1 MWEGQQWGEEPG
13 NGKYRIKTQKVWK
26 CFQSGQYIETPF
38 RHAPFQHNEAQE
50 CCLWG
55 HPPPSPGSNLWTR
68 TIILKDIHLTG
79 LRTSSSMPQ
88 TRSLFQVRTP
98 EGQRW
103 SHVQVPYC
111 PHLIQVG
118 GWLARSILQ
127 QSLSAARELSKPP
140 YSRSPAC
147 QQGAQL
153 HQSVSFQAN
162 KEKVFETSALPVST
176 MVTDCQLL
184 PLGTVETWRFACHG

>member
-1 MWEGQQWGEEPG
+1 MLLFNIMRRKNIVCEA
-13 NGKYRIKTQKVWK
+13 T
-26 CFQSGQYIETPF
+26 
-38 RHAPFQHNEAQE
+38 HHHN
-50 CCLWG
+50 LD
-55 HPPPSPGSNLWTR
+55 GSNLWTR
-68 TIILKDIHLTG
+68 TIILKEIHLTG
-79 LRTSSSMPQ
+79 LWTSSSMPQ

-147 QQGAQL
+147 QQGRQL
-153 HQSVSFQAN
+153 HQSVSLQAN
-162 KEKVFETSALPVST
+162 IKRECLKPLP
-176 MVTDCQLL
+176 CQFPPWSLTASSC
-184 PLGTVETWRFACHG
+184 PLAQLRPEGLHVMASYGYARSDSPNNSNQDDINILSNWSLSSQ

>member
-1 MWEGQQWGEEPG
+1 MFL
-13 NGKYRIKTQKVWK
+13 VWAINWVK
-26 CFQSGQYIETPF
+26 GISLGHLFGMLLFNIMRRKNIVC
-38 RHAPFQHNEAQE
+38 EATDHHH
-50 CCLWG
+50 LD
-55 HPPPSPGSNLWTR
+55 GSNLWTR

-98 EGQRW
+98 ERQRW
-103 SHVQVPYC
+103 SHVQGPCC

-147 QQGAQL
+147 QQGRQL